1 MYRELAFKQNFERI
15 LKIAWLRILAE
26 IQLYLK
32 KDTSSQVSSLKY
44 DAFFSVQSKLTY
56 LINLREQ

>member
-32 KDTSSQVSSLKY
+32 KDTSSQVSSFKNY
-44 DAFFSVQSKLTY
+44 AFFTVQSK
-56 LINLREQ
+56 